1 MRMMKI
7 QKSPMT
13 ASCRCSELTV
23 AVILAV
29 VLSVLP
35 LGVKSQ
41 RTVWELPEYTETVS
55 AGSVALGGTFARD
68 TYLSASSYDG
78 FAIGFENDSWTGKNP
93 DKLFSYG
100 RNHAGMYVGYMEN
113 RLGRGNTFGFS
124 MRDFAGFMCPVVNCS
139 QCDLLVGPAAIC
151 ELGILYNPQNSNNP
165 FNVWGHAG
173 AGVCVDNTFRFTVFK
188 YSMAL
193 QASFYMPLAGI
204 GFAPDYDQP
213 YWYMVNYGGFDKTV
227 HFITPFNN
235 TAITQQVAL
244 VLPVKG
250 NRLRIGYTFDYTGN
264 ELGGHS
270 RSIGNNMFTIG
281 CAMRYQTKKWDR

>member
-1 MRMMKI
+1 MMKI
-7 QKSPMT
+7 LKRPMT
-13 ASCRCSELTV
+13 ASCRCSELPV
-23 AVILAV
+23 AVILT
-29 VLSVLP
+29 VLMAILP
-35 LGVKSQ
+35 LGARSQ
-41 RTVWELPEYTETVS
+41 RTAWELPDYMETMSV
-55 AGSVALGGTFARD
+55 GSFAVGGTFARD

-93 DKLFSYG
+93 DKLFCYG

-124 MRDFAGFMCPVVNCS
+124 MRDYAGFMCPVVTCS

-173 AGVCVDNTFRFTVFK
+173 AGVCVDNTFRFTVFR
-188 YSMAL
+188 YGMAL

-213 YWYMVNYGGFDKTV
+213 YWYMVNYGGFDKTI

>member
-1 MRMMKI
+1 M
-7 QKSPMT
+7 
-13 ASCRCSELTV
+13 
-23 AVILAV
+23 
-29 VLSVLP
+29 
-35 LGVKSQ
+35 
-41 RTVWELPEYTETVS
+41 
-55 AGSVALGGTFARD
+55 
-68 TYLSASSYDG
+68 SASSYDG

-270 RSIGNNMFTIG
+270 RGIGSNMFTIG